1 MVDERKP
8 RISDSPYQ
16 GNEMGYLRVKIE
28 KQYKKYHLK
37 YLKKLLKSFQN
48 LNNFMSHLL

>member
-1 MVDERKP
+1 MVDEHKP

-16 GNEMGYLRVKIE
+16 GNEMGYFRVKIE